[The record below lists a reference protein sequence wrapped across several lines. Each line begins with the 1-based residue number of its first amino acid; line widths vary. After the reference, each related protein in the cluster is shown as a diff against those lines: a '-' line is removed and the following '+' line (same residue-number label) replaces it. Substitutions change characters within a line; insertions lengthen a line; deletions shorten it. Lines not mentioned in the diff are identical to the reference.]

1 MKGKEICAA
10 CIAYIHANL
19 TKEIK
24 LSDVVTAVYF
34 SKSYVQ
40 HTFKKEMGV
49 PIMRY
54 VQKRKME
61 LAKSLIEKG
70 EEVSV
75 VAKKLGYASY
85 HRFRVRF
92 RYYYG
97 VSPLAIR
104 EGGL

>member
-1 MKGKEICAA
+1 MERKEVCGA
-10 CIAYIHANL
+10 CIAYIHSNL
-19 TKEIK
+19 TKQIT
-24 LSDVVTAVYF
+24 LSDVVNAVYF

-40 HTFKKEMGV
+40 HSFKKEMGL
-49 PIMRY
+49 PIMQY

-97 VSPLAIR
+97 VSPLEIR
-104 EGGL
+104 EGAL